1 MPTEEDEEEK
11 VVAIKNEIDMEFGGS
26 ESDSQT
32 GRSTSPDPH
41 FIHRGLGEG
50 LSDDDE
56 NGTPDVMK
64 QDHDPSLNM
73 RDIAIM
79 HMAKKNLCFEL
90 EYIQT
95 VC

>member
-1 MPTEEDEEEK
+1 
-11 VVAIKNEIDMEFGGS
+11 MEFGGKEMAS
-26 ESDSQT
+26 
-32 GRSTSPDPH
+32 STDP
-41 FIHRGLGEG
+41 RNV
-50 LSDDDE
+50 SDDEED
-56 NGTPDVMK
+56 GTPTVDEEC
-64 QDHDPSLNM
+64 QDHDPDLNM